1 MILPRRGSRINGDQF
16 SKQVPKAKAS
26 RGVRGMLPQ
35 IIFWTLKVHFLGS
48 RDILKNLTDF
58 RKTVETGVDP
68 RLLPT
73 DNKSMRTTIRVICP
87 TSKSTIVSHPFPS
100 HDLLSAIVN
109 I

>member
-1 MILPRRGSRINGDQF
+1 MISRKCGGARSFGSFEFVFRCLFCTFTVRRGSKINGDRF

-58 RKTVETGVDP
+58 RKTVETGMHL
-68 RLLPT
+68 RLTVSNASNFLP
-73 DNKSMRTTIRVICP
+73 
-87 TSKSTIVSHPFPS
+87 H
-100 HDLLSAIVN
+100 
-109 I
+109 